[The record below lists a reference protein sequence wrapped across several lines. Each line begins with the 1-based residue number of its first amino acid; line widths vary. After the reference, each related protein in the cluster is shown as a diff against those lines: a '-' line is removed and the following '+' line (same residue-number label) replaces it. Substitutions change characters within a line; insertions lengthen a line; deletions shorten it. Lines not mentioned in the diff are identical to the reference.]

1 MDAMVTSYEQRGYG
15 DRPVGFGEKPGIVVV
30 DFQVAFTDPAY
41 PMGGAPMVRDAVGHT
56 ARLLKTARAL
66 GVPVPA
72 CYIAYSTEQEVLY
85 WKVAGVRALLAGTP
99 GTALDPAIHQ
109 PGYDMV
115 VAKSAPS
122 IFFNT
127 PVAAFLTKQRVDTVI
142 VTGCITSG
150 CVRASIV
157 DSFSHGFRTIV
168 PVDCVGD
175 QDIEAHNANLRDV
188 DRRYCDLSTADKVI
202 GWLDGWSTRGGNP
215 AVAALRVAN
224 R

>member
-1 MDAMVTSYEQRGYG
+1 VTTYEQRGYG
-15 DRPVGFGEKPGIVVV
+15 DRPVGFGERPGIVVV

-41 PMGGAPMVRDAVGHT
+41 PMGGAPLVRDAVGQT
-56 ARLLKTARAL
+56 ARLLKTARRL
-66 GVPVPA
+66 GVPVAA
-72 CYIAYSTEQEVLY
+72 CYMAYSTEKEIPY
-85 WKVAGVRALLAGTP
+85 WKVAGVRTLLAGTP
-99 GTALDPAIHQ
+99 GTTLDPAIHE

-175 QDIEAHNANLRDV
+175 QDIEAHDANLRDV

-202 GWLDGWSTRGGNP
+202 GWLDAWSTQ
-215 AVAALRVAN
+215 AAAGQLVPQRVAT

>member
-1 MDAMVTSYEQRGYG
+1 MTTYEQRGYG
-15 DRPVGFGEKPGIVVV
+15 ARPVGFGMRPGIIVV
-30 DFQVAFTDPAY
+30 DFQLAFTDPAY
-41 PMGGAPMVRDAVGHT
+41 PMGGAPMVREAVAHT
-56 ARLLKTARAL
+56 ARLLKTARAS
-66 GVPVPA
+66 GVPVAA
-72 CYIAYSTEQEVLY
+72 CYMAYSTEREIPY
-85 WKVAGVRALLAGTP
+85 WKVAGCYSLLAGTP

-175 QDIEAHNANLRDV
+175 QDIEAHDANLRDV
-188 DRRYCDLSTADKVI
+188 DRRYCDLSTADTVI
-202 GWLDGWSTRGGNP
+202 GWLDSRP
-215 AVAALRVAN
+215 ARPVN
-224 R
+224 